1 MAHGAG
7 LRTPSSSVLFFYNDE
22 YKGLSIATNRADGKP
37 LEDFSRIERSDELSA
52 QCEMQYETLRE
63 EIANCTRMSNEFST
77 FSMTALAAVLA
88 FAFSSDNPFLF
99 LIPFVLIIPL
109 SSKSLYYRKNVAKIS
124 AYMIVMLE
132 SEIAGYLWETLN
144 ERYKEEKSHSRFTV
158 FRNYEYLFEA
168 LICIGL
174 YLYYAIESSFDIVPL
189 IVGGILGVA
198 ALVYV
203 SIISYKMAHTG
214 KLKAIAIRKWGQIRR
229 ELEEEEPD
237 FSINGTTI

>member
-1 MAHGAG
+1 M
-7 LRTPSSSVLFFYNDE
+7 
-22 YKGLSIATNRADGKP
+22 
-37 LEDFSRIERSDELSA
+37 EDFSRIERSDELVA
-52 QCEMQYETLRE
+52 QYEMQYETLRE
-63 EIANCTRMSNEFST
+63 EIANCTRLSNEFST

-88 FAFSSDNPFLF
+88 FAFSSNNPFLF

-132 SEIAGYLWETLN
+132 SEIKGYKWETLN
-144 ERYKEEKSHSRFTV
+144 ELYKEDKSHSRFTV

-168 LICIGL
+168 LICIML
-174 YLYYAIESSFDIVPL
+174 YFYYAVESSFDIASL
-189 IVGGILGVA
+189 MVGSILGIA

-214 KLKAIAIRKWGQIRR
+214 RLKAVAIGKWEQLRR
-229 ELEEEEPD
+229 ELHEGEPD
-237 FSINGTTI
+237 SPINGTTI

>member
-1 MAHGAG
+1 M
-7 LRTPSSSVLFFYNDE
+7 
-22 YKGLSIATNRADGKP
+22 
-37 LEDFSRIERSDELSA
+37 EDFSRIERLDESVA

-99 LIPFVLIIPL
+99 LVPFVLIIPL

-132 SEIAGYLWETLN
+132 PEIEGYLWETLN
-144 ERYKEEKSHSRFTV
+144 ERYKEERSHARFTM

-168 LICIGL
+168 LICMML
-174 YLYYAIESSFDIVPL
+174 YLYYAIESSFDVVPL
-189 IVGGILGVA
+189 VVGGVLGVA
-198 ALVYV
+198 ALTYV

-214 KLKAIAIRKWGQIRR
+214 SLKAVAIGKWEQIRR
-229 ELEEEEPD
+229 ELKEEEP
-237 FSINGTTI
+237 GA

>member
-1 MAHGAG
+1 M
-7 LRTPSSSVLFFYNDE
+7 
-22 YKGLSIATNRADGKP
+22 
-37 LEDFSRIERSDELSA
+37 EDFSRIERSDELVA
-52 QCEMQYETLRE
+52 QYEMQYETLRE
-63 EIANCTRMSNEFST
+63 EIANCTRLSNDFST

-88 FAFSSDNPFLF
+88 FAFSSNNPFLF

-132 SEIAGYLWETLN
+132 SEIKGYKWETLN
-144 ERYKEEKSHSRFTV
+144 ELYKEDKSHSRFTV

-168 LICIGL
+168 LICIML
-174 YLYYAIESSFDIVPL
+174 YFYYAIESSFDIAPL
-189 IVGGILGVA
+189 VVGTILGLA

-214 KLKAIAIRKWGQIRR
+214 KLKAVAIRKWEQLRR
-229 ELEEEEPD
+229 KLHEGEPG
-237 FSINGTTI
+237 FPINGTTI

>member
-1 MAHGAG
+1 
-7 LRTPSSSVLFFYNDE
+7 
-22 YKGLSIATNRADGKP
+22 
-37 LEDFSRIERSDELSA
+37 
-52 QCEMQYETLRE
+52 MQYETLRE

-99 LIPFVLIIPL
+99 LVPFVLIIPL

-132 SEIAGYLWETLN
+132 PEIEGYLWETLN
-144 ERYKEEKSHSRFTV
+144 ERYREERSHARFTM

-168 LICIGL
+168 LICMML
-174 YLYYAIESSFDIVPL
+174 YLYYAVESSFNVVPL
-189 IVGGILGVA
+189 VVGGVLGVA
-198 ALVYV
+198 ALTYV

-214 KLKAIAIRKWGQIRR
+214 SLKAVAIGKWEQIRR
-229 ELEEEEPD
+229 ELKEEEP
-237 FSINGTTI
+237 GA

>member
-1 MAHGAG
+1 
-7 LRTPSSSVLFFYNDE
+7 
-22 YKGLSIATNRADGKP
+22 
-37 LEDFSRIERSDELSA
+37 
-52 QCEMQYETLRE
+52 MQYETLRE
-63 EIANCTRMSNEFST
+63 EIANCTRLSNDFST

-132 SEIAGYLWETLN
+132 SEIKGYKWETLN
-144 ERYKEEKSHSRFTV
+144 ELYKEDKSHSRFTV

-168 LICIGL
+168 LICIML
-174 YLYYAIESSFDIVPL
+174 YFYYTVESSFDIASL
-189 IVGGILGVA
+189 IIGGFLGIA

-203 SIISYKMAHTG
+203 WIISYKMAHTG
-214 KLKAIAIRKWGQIRR
+214 TLKAVRSEERR
-229 ELEEEEPD
+229 VGKECAA
-237 FSINGTTI
+237 

>member
-1 MAHGAG
+1 M
-7 LRTPSSSVLFFYNDE
+7 
-22 YKGLSIATNRADGKP
+22 
-37 LEDFSRIERSDELSA
+37 EDFSRIERSDELVA
-52 QCEMQYETLRE
+52 QYEMQYETLRE
-63 EIANCTRMSNEFST
+63 EIANCTRLSNDFST

-132 SEIAGYLWETLN
+132 SEIKGYKWETLN
-144 ERYKEEKSHSRFTV
+144 ELYKEDKSHSRFTV

-168 LICIGL
+168 LICIML
-174 YLYYAIESSFDIVPL
+174 YFYYTVESSFDIASL
-189 IVGGILGVA
+189 IIGGFLGIA

-203 SIISYKMAHTG
+203 WIISYKMAHTG
-214 KLKAIAIRKWGQIRR
+214 TLKAVAVRKWERLRR
-229 ELEEEEPD
+229 ELHEGEPD
-237 FSINGTTI
+237 SPINGTTI

>member
-1 MAHGAG
+1 M
-7 LRTPSSSVLFFYNDE
+7 
-22 YKGLSIATNRADGKP
+22 
-37 LEDFSRIERSDELSA
+37 EDFSRIERLDESVA

-99 LIPFVLIIPL
+99 LVPFVLIIPL

-132 SEIAGYLWETLN
+132 PEIEGYLWETLN
-144 ERYKEEKSHSRFTV
+144 ERYKEERSHARFTM

-168 LICIGL
+168 LICMML
-174 YLYYAIESSFDIVPL
+174 YLYYAIESSFDVVPL
-189 IVGGILGVA
+189 VVGGVLGVA
-198 ALVYV
+198 ALTYV

-214 KLKAIAIRKWGQIRR
+214 GLKAVAIGKWEQIRR
-229 ELEEEEPD
+229 ELKEEEP
-237 FSINGTTI
+237 GA

>member
-1 MAHGAG
+1 M
-7 LRTPSSSVLFFYNDE
+7 
-22 YKGLSIATNRADGKP
+22 
-37 LEDFSRIERSDELSA
+37 EDFSRIERLDESVA

-99 LIPFVLIIPL
+99 LVPFVLIIPL

-132 SEIAGYLWETLN
+132 PEIEGYLWETLN
-144 ERYKEEKSHSRFTV
+144 ERYKEERSHARFTM

-168 LICIGL
+168 LICMML
-174 YLYYAIESSFDIVPL
+174 YLYYAIESSFDVVPL
-189 IVGGILGVA
+189 VVGGVLGVA
-198 ALVYV
+198 ALTYV
-203 SIISYKMAHTG
+203 TIISYKMAHTG
-214 KLKAIAIRKWGQIRR
+214 SLKAVAIGKWEQIRR
-229 ELEEEEPD
+229 ELKEEEP
-237 FSINGTTI
+237 GA